1 MRSAWRRGDPGSGRP
16 GPIPCNKLGAPFG
29 VHGSLKTSENSTQ
42 LRDIPR
48 TIAEA
53 VASPAPYEGVSVFRA
68 REPRSRSY
76 LHYVWQHRY
85 WDDPHLSPLLEF
97 VIEGPVRD
105 VASWHLKPERL
116 VPAPSPMQPRLHFD
130 RNRLNRPEYRSRR
143 YIV

>member
-1 MRSAWRRGDPGSGRP
+1 MRSAWRCGDPGSERP
-16 GPIPCNKLGAPFG
+16 DPIACNKLGAPFG
-29 VHGSLKTSENSTQ
+29 ADGSLKSSENPTQ

-53 VASPAPYEGVSVFRA
+53 DASPAPYEGVSVFRA

-85 WDDPHLSPLLEF
+85 WDDAHLPPLRDF
-97 VIEGPVRD
+97 VIEGPVCD

-116 VPAPSPMQPRLHFD
+116 VPAPSPMPA
-130 RNRLNRPEYRSRR
+130 
-143 YIV
+143 